1 MKVVILAG
9 GFGTRLS
16 KKKKNIPKPMVTI
29 GNKPIIMHIIE
40 IYKKYGFNDF
50 IIAVG
55 YKGFIIKRFFKNKKI
70 KVKCINTGL
79 NTMTGGRLKKI
90 KKYLLPDEDFMLT
103 YGDGLSSVNLKK
115 LLKFH
120 KKKNNLVTVT
130 AVKPPARFGALTI
143 KNDKVTEFREKF
155 DSDTSWINGGFFV
168 INYHFLDLIKGK
180 NTYLEKEPLQKV
192 AKLRRFGAYKHK
204 GFWQC
209 MDTKR
214 DLDKLNQL
222 VNLKKIYWLT

>member
-16 KKKKNIPKPMVTI
+16 EYTKNIPKPMVTI

-130 AVKPPARFGALTI
+130 AVKPPARFGALKI

-192 AKLRRFGAYKHK
+192 AKLRRFGAYKHR

-222 VNLKKIYWLT
+222 VNLKKIYWLI